1 MTGLWTQ
8 KTAARATGGLAVGD
22 WTATGVSIDS
32 RTVQPGD
39 LFVALRGENNDA
51 HAYVPQALAAGA
63 VASVVDHTVDG
74 PHLLV
79 PDTMAALEDLG
90 RFARAR
96 VNAPIAAIT
105 GSVGKTSSKE
115 ALTQLLAAQAPTYGS
130 RGNLNNNFGV
140 PLSLAR
146 MPESVRFGVF
156 ELGMNHAGE
165 IAPLSRQVRPHV
177 ALVTAIAPAHIEFF
191 ADGEAGIAREK
202 ASIAEGLEPG
212 GTLLLPRDSV
222 HFEVMAAAYSKILS
236 FGTHVDADSR
246 LLDWQ
251 PGTDGVDTVEAT
263 ILGQRRRYRWGLAG
277 KHQAMNSLGVL
288 TALVTLGG
296 DLDAA
301 CAVTE
306 SLRPVAGRGERLT
319 LPWQGGTIT
328 LLDESYN
335 ASPTAVRAALSVL
348 ATLPGRR
355 VLVLGDMLE
364 LGSEADALHASLADA
379 LEGAK
384 LDRIY
389 LSGTHVA
396 ALANALPEG
405 RVTRHAALTAD
416 LIDAVKA
423 DLAPGDALLVKGS
436 LGMKMRPLV
445 EALRAASAAS
455 QKVSP

>member
-8 KTAARATGGLAVGD
+8 KTAARATGRLAVGD

-32 RTVQPGD
+32 RMVQPGD

-79 PDTMAALEDLG
+79 LDTMAALEDLG

-140 PLSLAR
+140 PLSLTR

>member
-1 MTGLWTQ
+1 MSGLWTQ
-8 KTAARATGGLAVGD
+8 ASAARATSGLAVGT

-32 RTVQPGD
+32 RTLQPGD
-39 LFVALRGENNDA
+39 LFIALRGENHNA
-51 HAYVPQALAAGA
+51 HAYVPQAIAAGA
-63 VASVVDHTVDG
+63 VAAVVDHAVEG

-79 PDTMAALEDLG
+79 SDTMAALEDLG

-96 VNAPIAAIT
+96 VDARIAAIT

-115 ALTQLLAAQAPTYGS
+115 ALTQLLATQAPTYGS

-146 MPESVRFGVF
+146 MPANVRFGVF
-156 ELGMNHAGE
+156 ELGMNHPGE
-165 IAPLSRQVRPHV
+165 IAPLARQARPHV
-177 ALVTAIAPAHIEFF
+177 ALVTAIAPAHTAFF
-191 ADGEAGIAREK
+191 PDGEAGIAHEK
-202 ASIAEGLEPG
+202 ASIAAGLEPG
-212 GTLLLPRDSV
+212 GTLILPRDSV
-222 HFEVMAAAYSKILS
+222 HFDRMATAAPSVLS
-236 FGTHVDADSR
+236 FGAHAEADSR

-251 PGTDGVDTVEAT
+251 PGADGIDTIDAL

-296 DLDAA
+296 DLNAA
-301 CAVTE
+301 CAAAET
-306 SLRPVAGRGERLT
+306 LRPVAGRGERLT

-328 LLDESYN
+328 VLDESYN
-335 ASPTAVRAALSVL
+335 ASPLAVRAALSVL

-355 VLVLGDMLE
+355 LLVLGDMLE
-364 LGSEADALHASLADA
+364 LGQEADALHAGLADA
-379 LEGAK
+379 VATAG

-389 LSGTHVA
+389 LSGTHVG
-396 ALANALPEG
+396 ALARALPAG
-405 RVTRHAALTAD
+405 RVTRQALHTAD
-416 LIDAVKA
+416 LTETVVA
-423 DLAPGDALLVKGS
+423 DLLPGDALLVKGS

>member
-1 MTGLWTQ
+1 MIGLWTQ
-8 KTAARATGGLAVGD
+8 KTTALATGGLAVGA

-39 LFVALRGENNDA
+39 LFVALRGDTHDA
-51 HAYVPQALAAGA
+51 HAYVAQALQAGA
-63 VASVVDHTVDG
+63 VAAVVGCIVEE

-79 PDTMAALEDLG
+79 PDTMIALEDLG

-96 VNAPIAAIT
+96 TDARIAAIT

-130 RGNLNNNFGV
+130 HGNLNNNFGV

-146 MPESVRFGVF
+146 LPEASRFGVF

-165 IAPLSRQVRPHV
+165 IAPLARQVRPHV
-177 ALVTAIAPAHIEFF
+177 ALVTAIAPAHVEFF

-212 GTLLLPRDSV
+212 GTLILPRDSE
-222 HFEVMAAAYSKILS
+222 HFEAMRTAYPTVLS
-236 FGTHVDADSR
+236 FGADAGADSR

-251 PGTDGVDTVEAT
+251 PGADGIDRLEAT
-263 ILGQRRRYRWGLAG
+263 ILGQRRCYRWGLAG
-277 KHQAMNSLGVL
+277 KHQALNSLGVL
-288 TALVTLGG
+288 TALVLLGG

-301 CAVTE
+301 CAAGET
-306 SLRPVAGRGERLT
+306 LRPVAGRGERLT

-335 ASPTAVRAALSVL
+335 ASPAAVRAALSVL

-355 VLVLGDMLE
+355 ILVLGDMLE
-364 LGSEADALHASLADA
+364 LGGEADALHAGLADA
-379 LEGAK
+379 VEATGLAR
-384 LDRIY
+384 LY
-389 LSGTHVA
+389 LAGPHTE
-396 ALANALPEG
+396 ALAGALPKG
-405 RVTRHAALTAD
+405 RVTRHAARTVD
-416 LIDAVKA
+416 LIETITA
-423 DLAPGDALLVKGS
+423 DLAPGDAVLVKGS

-445 EALRAASAAS
+445 EALRAAS
-455 QKVSP
+455 QKGSS